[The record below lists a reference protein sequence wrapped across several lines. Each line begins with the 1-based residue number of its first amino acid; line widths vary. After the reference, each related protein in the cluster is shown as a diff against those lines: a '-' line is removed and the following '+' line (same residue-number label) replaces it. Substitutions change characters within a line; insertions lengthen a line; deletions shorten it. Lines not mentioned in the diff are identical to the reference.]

1 MVVSSEAEAN
11 MLGFVGFHDTWENTT
26 HTHTHTHTHTYTH
39 AHIYIYT
46 QIYTHTHTIMR
57 TCTQSNMMTTCALNS
72 CVIHIATHC
81 NTLQHTA
88 THCNTLRSTREN
100 YTHT

>member
-26 HTHTHTHTHTYTH
+26 HTHTHTHTHIHTCTHIYIHTNIHTH
-39 AHIYIYT
+39 AHN
-46 QIYTHTHTIMR
+46 HAHMHTIKYDDYL
-57 TCTQSNMMTTCALNS
+57 CAQLV
-72 CVIHIATHC
+72 CYTHC

-88 THCNTLRSTREN
+88 THCNTLQ
-100 YTHT
+100 HTALNS